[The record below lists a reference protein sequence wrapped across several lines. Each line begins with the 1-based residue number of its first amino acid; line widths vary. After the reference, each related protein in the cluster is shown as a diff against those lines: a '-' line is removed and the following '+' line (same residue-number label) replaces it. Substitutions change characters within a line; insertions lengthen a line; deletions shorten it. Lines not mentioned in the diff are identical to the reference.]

1 LDRGHTSALEVR
13 PAGAG
18 DDSVIKF
25 DSNADESYK
34 SVAEYG
40 ASPSIETG
48 RDLPEAAFALAKLAQ
63 AMLCGHEKDTSSRGG
78 SAGSA
83 SRLAKVRELCA
94 RALLAI
100 DTKRPSLWNTDT
112 ETRDDQ
118 ARYHTDHESDVF
130 LCALGVACRACL
142 AVDSEASVTAALAH
156 ATKALTYCELRFGG
170 WDLRVFEWL
179 RKTATCLMR
188 QGVTGRGFDTETF
201 GEEEGPELGTG
212 TSYRDTTAPS
222 TKVPTTSRAAVSV
235 ASAIDHLKRAL
246 EIRKRVSGAKHGD
259 TLRVMNELAT
269 AHKRVGDFPRA
280 TRLDLERRRLGK
292 AVDELT
298 CTDAAQGGHLEVL
311 QWARANGCPMG
322 QVGVCVCGEGR
333 APRDAAVGARERLPV
348 ERTDV
353 RERGRGRAPRCV
365 AVGARERLPVG
376 HDFVHEGGGRWA
388 PRCAAVGAV
397 ERRTV
402 GRGYVRVCGEMR
414 ET

>member
-1 LDRGHTSALEVR
+1 MDRGHTSALEVR

-292 AVDELT
+292 
-298 CTDAAQGGHLEVL
+298 
-311 QWARANGCPMG
+311 R
-322 QVGVCVCGEGR
+322 GE
-333 APRDAAVGARERLPV
+333 E
-348 ERTDV
+348 
-353 RERGRGRAPRCV
+353 
-365 AVGARERLPVG
+365 
-376 HDFVHEGGGRWA
+376 
-388 PRCAAVGAV
+388 
-397 ERRTV
+397 
-402 GRGYVRVCGEMR
+402 
-414 ET
+414 